1 MADIPQKPE
10 LEHPVQMHIDGSE
23 YQTLLTRKFDERK
36 PWRPVDRK
44 VVCALIP
51 GLILEVLVKPGQRV
65 ERGQGVVVLE
75 AMKMANGVQSPWS
88 GTVASVEVAV
98 GQNVPK
104 GAVLVRLT

>member
-10 LEHPVQMHIDGSE
+10 LEQPVQMHIDGSE
-23 YQTLLTRKFDERK
+23 YQTRLTRKFDERK
-36 PWRPVDRK
+36 PWRAVNRS
-44 VVCALIP
+44 VVCALMP

-65 ERGQGVVVLE
+65 ERGQGVVVIE
-75 AMKMANGVQSPWS
+75 AMKMANDVQSPWS

-104 GAVLVRLT
+104 GEVLIRLA